1 MLARGAK
8 LNSQRSMTL
17 YDPKDVACYF
27 IFERWQFATLSQNE
41 VDPPE
46 PEEEIYERGD
56 GPKNLNQAQLT
67 ECQLLSSWG
76 LSDEVVDSLGNVS
89 DEEQRKM
96 IEKFSLKDQSFYKVY
111 DFLKPMRGPY
121 NWTRSWENFGE
132 LLVDRFRDE
141 IDPEIVYLKFSRIKT
156 ANQAFLKI
164 NETLIEVNVLP
175 KNIGITTFKNL
186 EFETKVSHAK
196 SIPSLEMQF
205 EKVEVI
211 KDIFRNLSQPEIQLE
226 TFEISPDVWPLEKT
240 QINLRAL

>member
-1 MLARGAK
+1 
-8 LNSQRSMTL
+8 
-17 YDPKDVACYF
+17 
-27 IFERWQFATLSQNE
+27 
-41 VDPPE
+41 
-46 PEEEIYERGD
+46 
-56 GPKNLNQAQLT
+56 
-67 ECQLLSSWG
+67 
-76 LSDEVVDSLGNVS
+76 
-89 DEEQRKM
+89 
-96 IEKFSLKDQSFYKVY
+96 
-111 DFLKPMRGPY
+111 MRGPY

-141 IDPEIVYLKFSRIKT
+141 IDPEIVSLKFSRIKT

-240 QINLRAL
+240 QINLHQIGDNYRDQCVDIVAEYRDLSNEIKSFQDFDDFLNDLPLNFQNGILGELTSVEFYVLLLLKSKLFKLYVDQHLKIKLT